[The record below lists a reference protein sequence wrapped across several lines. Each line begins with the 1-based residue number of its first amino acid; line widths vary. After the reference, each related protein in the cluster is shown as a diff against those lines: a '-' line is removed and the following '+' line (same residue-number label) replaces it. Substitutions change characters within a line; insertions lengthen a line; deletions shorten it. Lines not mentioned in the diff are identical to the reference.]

1 MKTPFITLKKEMLMK
16 YHRNTFQKHKDSIS
30 LVFKRNNS
38 NGKKLHYFWIQRTK
52 NALLLEKI
60 IPMKNYFITIEKYY
74 ANDYLKL
81 DIIMVMKNCITK

>member
-1 MKTPFITLKKEMLMK
+1 MK

-60 IPMKNYFITIEKYY
+60 
-74 ANDYLKL
+74 
-81 DIIMVMKNCITK
+81 